1 MIIFAHD
8 PGTRNYGYSIVEGE
22 AVDKTRIRF
31 RVLENG
37 LCPHTIITLKD
48 HKQRRREKNDY
59 MEWVAEKIEEYQPY
73 AMIAERYMT
82 RGISGPT
89 IESVNMMLGILQS
102 FNKRDKYIPAATWKN
117 AVTRSGIE
125 LREWYKF
132 CRVAPHPLDA
142 TLIGI
147 YDLNQRAGIKD
158 FGALTEKTFE
168 RLVYMVEDT
177 TTSKLFNRKTR
188 E

>member
-22 AVDKTRIRF
+22 AVSDTRIRF

-48 HKQRRREKNDY
+48 HKQRRREKNAY
-59 MEWVAEKIEEYQPY
+59 MDWIASMLEQYQPS
-73 AMIAERYMT
+73 AIIAERYMT

-102 FNKRDKYIPAATWKN
+102 FNLRDKYIPAATWKN
-117 AVTRSGIE
+117 AVTRSGVE
-125 LREWYKF
+125 LKEWYKF

-142 TLIGI
+142 TLIGV
-147 YDLNQRAGIKD
+147 YDLHQRHGIKD
-158 FGALTEKTFE
+158 FGNLNEKKFE
-168 RLVYMVEDT
+168 QLVYAVEDT
-177 TTSKLFNRKTR
+177 TTSKLYKRKMR